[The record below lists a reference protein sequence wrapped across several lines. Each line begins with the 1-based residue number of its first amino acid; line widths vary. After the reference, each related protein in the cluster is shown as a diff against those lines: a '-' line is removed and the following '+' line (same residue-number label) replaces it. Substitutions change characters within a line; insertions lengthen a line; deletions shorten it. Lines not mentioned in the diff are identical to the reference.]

1 LRKALGLIEES
12 PPNKRSSRKTFPV
25 VSRSS
30 NRGNCFRKG
39 GSCNWS
45 PRKIREEVATL
56 FKASLPT
63 QRSSGSLY
71 PLEAQDSGYVK
82 IGYTLGDWHKR
93 KSEIKKQAH
102 IEMDDNNEHALEDIP
117 FGVLLRLEK
126 LVHTDLSEFQRYLP
140 YSSTEAQHEWFEI
153 DFDVAKETAY
163 FWMGRLEMLLVYL
176 DLDAR
181 IIGDDDNSPGVH
193 MNHEHR

>member
-1 LRKALGLIEES
+1 LGLIEES

-117 FGVLLRLEK
+117 FAVLLFTPTCRNSSDISPTVPLKRSMSGSRSTLTWLRKPLIFGWEGWRFCWCILTWMLGS
-126 LVHTDLSEFQRYLP
+126 LVMMITRPAF
-140 YSSTEAQHEWFEI
+140 T
-153 DFDVAKETAY
+153 
-163 FWMGRLEMLLVYL
+163 
-176 DLDAR
+176 
-181 IIGDDDNSPGVH
+181 
-193 MNHEHR
+193 